1 MMKHQQELINKFVAI
16 VEDRRK
22 DHVSRLAEALMP
34 SPERKRPEASACIK
48 LVAKDIGSMH
58 KQLTPVLSRAQLH
71 TVFVQVLGAFDAG
84 LLAAYKAVD
93 AGALFTRQ
101 CIVADVLYLR
111 NEVTKLHLALP
122 QGVCPDLTSFAKSLN
137 VKG

>member
-1 MMKHQQELINKFVAI
+1 M
-16 VEDRRK
+16 
-22 DHVSRLAEALMP
+22 
-34 SPERKRPEASACIK
+34 
-48 LVAKDIGSMH
+48 
-58 KQLTPVLSRAQLH
+58 T
-71 TVFVQVLGAFDAG
+71 AFDAG
-84 LLAAYKAVD
+84 LLASYKSVD
-93 AGALFTRQ
+93 ATALFTRQ